1 MVEHTHGKR
10 KVPGSIP
17 GLGSKMTIEQQQ
29 ESEVI
34 EDFKTAQGQ
43 RLSASQLISEIKNF
57 MLADDRFSYRL
68 LIGTDSE
75 NQEATIDFVTAIV
88 VHRVGAGARYFWR
101 RRVVPK
107 RYDFHQRLWEEAL
120 MSLEISKALLKFLT
134 EAELNFAFELHL
146 DLGNNG
152 RSQSVIKELIN
163 LVRGHGFE
171 VKVKPEAYAASTI
184 ADKLI

>member
-1 MVEHTHGKR
+1 ME
-10 KVPGSIP
+10 IEE
-17 GLGSKMTIEQQQ
+17 IEQQ
-29 ESEVI
+29 VV
-34 EDFKTAQGQ
+34 EDFKTADGK
-43 RLSASQLISEIKNF
+43 RLSAGELIDEIKKF
-57 MLADDRFSYRL
+57 MLADDRFSYRI

-75 NQEATIDFVTAIV
+75 NQEAAIDFVTAIV
-88 VHRVGAGARYFWR
+88 VHRIGIGARYFWR
-101 RRVVPK
+101 RKVVPK
-107 RYDFHQRLWEEAL
+107 HYDFHQRLWQEAL
-120 MSLEISKALLKFLT
+120 MSLEISKSLLKLLT
-134 EAELNFAFELHL
+134 EAKLSFGFELHL